1 MMKPENLAADVAGD
15 SGTVIKKLAAA
26 LAERDWVCCRNF
38 LEPDRIAALRR
49 EAESMRGSGRFHP
62 AGVGH
67 MAERHAGIRGDD
79 IVWVEESA
87 PLAWR
92 LQQQELAVLRE
103 AFNAKLYLGLHD
115 FEGHYAAY
123 PEGAGYA
130 RHLDRFRDGNRR
142 VLSLVLYLNQGWDPE
157 DGGELCLYTG
167 AADVEPAA
175 RVLPE
180 GGTLVCF
187 LSEHVPHEVKAT
199 RRTRWSL
206 SGWFRR
212 RA

>member
-1 MMKPENLAADVAGD
+1 MMKPENTAVIEELAAG
-15 SGTVIKKLAAA
+15 
-26 LAERDWVCCRNF
+26 LAERDWVCCRDF
-38 LEPDRIAALRR
+38 LSKDRIAALRR
-49 EAESMRGSGRFHP
+49 EAESLRGGGRFHP

-67 MAERHAGIRGDD
+67 MAERHEGIRGDD
-79 IVWVEESA
+79 IVWVEEDA
-87 PLAWR
+87 PLAWQ
-92 LQQQELAVLRE
+92 LQQRELAALRD

-130 RHLDRFRDGNRR
+130 RHLDKFRADNRR

-157 DGGELCLYTG
+157 DGGELRLYAG
-167 AADVEPAA
+167 ATDAEPVAHIH
-175 RVLPE
+175 PE